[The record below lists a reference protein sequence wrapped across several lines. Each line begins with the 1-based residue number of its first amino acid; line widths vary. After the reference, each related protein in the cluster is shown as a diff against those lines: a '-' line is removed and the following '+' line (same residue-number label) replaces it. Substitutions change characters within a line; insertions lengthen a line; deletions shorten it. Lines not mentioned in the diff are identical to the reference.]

1 MSYFY
6 VLSCSECEVFRI
18 PILLLSCCLLLIFL
32 SGPCIF
38 WFWLWGYIFQNFIHV
53 NDWCVPLKVWT
64 FFFQVFGGISNPGPF
79 YSKFTDLVFFFDSL
93 IEWFSLQT
101 HIKISMN
108 FMNSS
113 GSCFLPSSG
122 SKFWYVHFI
131 FLPFDWGNALSEFC
145 LD

>member
-18 PILLLSCCLLLIFL
+18 PILLLSCCLLHIFL

-64 FFFQVFGGISNPGPF
+64 FFCQVFGGISNPGQF
-79 YSKFTDLVFFFDSL
+79 YSKFTDLVFFFFDSL

-101 HIKISMN
+101 HIKSAWILWILQGVFFFLHLVPSFDMCTL
-108 FMNSS
+108 FSFPLTEVMLFLSS
-113 GSCFLPSSG
+113 
-122 SKFWYVHFI
+122 V
-131 FLPFDWGNALSEFC
+131 
-145 LD
+145 